1 MKTVLFPESLVSAG
15 QGPCIRSSFV
25 SILIILLVGQLVVP
39 VTPEI
44 IELDMILDAS
54 SDEVHFVRG
63 FLKAPATVNLTNVQL
78 ITNEDLVFDLGDD
91 GYDINP
97 ETSTDVPNAE
107 EVPSANDPTEAPVEV
122 VTEAP
127 VEALTEAPVEAPVE
141 VVTDAPVEAPVEVV
155 TDVPTP
161 AEDGGDGKYRNLE
174 ETTSNQIMDI
184 VFFTVTKNCKRDR
197 WGNCDWVELGIGE
210 YDKEMEGG
218 MSYCCSKDTAERG
231 ICSSDHIGTMM
242 VDHNHFQGEHRK
254 IEVPANPLEEFSM
267 DEPVFDVKVTGDYFM
282 VIANCNDDGLGV
294 ITLGNMEWKSVTG
307 YLAGNTYGLVYS
319 YAGLAAGYLLLA
331 HWYYFG
337 MRIFQDAAIPIQK
350 YILFTIVLSFL
361 ETSMQ
366 GLSLYLLNTNGKEDP
381 YTTYI
386 ALGFRIIQQGAI
398 RCVGLMVGMGWGVVR
413 DTLGAALWK
422 VIFFGLLYSGL
433 LFVRDSL
440 ELASESVKK
449 ASTQQTELFDL
460 AQILSWVIIVVNLIF
475 VCWLIMEVGKT
486 TDYLRNMNQTTK
498 LRRHLRLRCLLI
510 ASMVIIS
517 AKWIFSLVQ
526 FVCAVYG
533 NPVLS
538 PHLFWIIDV
547 VGHANYLFIIF
558 GVSILW
564 RPNSDAKSYA
574 MQMELPALDDENE
587 LELSCVVPSADDM
600 DDEGFKVDSAILA

>member
-1 MKTVLFPESLVSAG
+1 VSAG

-122 VTEAP
+122 V
-127 VEALTEAPVEAPVE
+127 TEAPVEAPVE

-307 YLAGNTYGLVYS
+307 YLVS
-319 YAGLAAGYLLLA
+319 E
-331 HWYYFG
+331 
-337 MRIFQDAAIPIQK
+337 I
-350 YILFTIVLSFL
+350 TIVL
-361 ETSMQ
+361 
-366 GLSLYLLNTNGKEDP
+366 
-381 YTTYI
+381 
-386 ALGFRIIQQGAI
+386 
-398 RCVGLMVGMGWGVVR
+398 
-413 DTLGAALWK
+413 
-422 VIFFGLLYSGL
+422 FF
-433 LFVRDSL
+433 F
-440 ELASESVKK
+440 AS
-449 ASTQQTELFDL
+449 
-460 AQILSWVIIVVNLIF
+460 
-475 VCWLIMEVGKT
+475 
-486 TDYLRNMNQTTK
+486 
-498 LRRHLRLRCLLI
+498 
-510 ASMVIIS
+510 
-517 AKWIFSLVQ
+517 
-526 FVCAVYG
+526 
-533 NPVLS
+533 
-538 PHLFWIIDV
+538 
-547 VGHANYLFIIF
+547 
-558 GVSILW
+558 
-564 RPNSDAKSYA
+564 
-574 MQMELPALDDENE
+574 
-587 LELSCVVPSADDM
+587 
-600 DDEGFKVDSAILA
+600 